1 MSFLVLI
8 ANQALSYTMGGHE
21 AIPRSR
27 KDGTS
32 SIGYMY
38 VERSVAMTIPT
49 DGSIQAWKLYAD
61 SAADVTMMIVRP
73 VTGTTTAYT
82 IIGQN
87 VIKTPAGTTEIVT
100 VPSFDRIN
108 VKAGDVVA
116 WYYLPGS
123 DPTVQ

>member
-1 MSFLVLI
+1 
-8 ANQALSYTMGGHE
+8 MGGHE

-27 KDGTS
+27 KDGTG
-32 SIGYMY
+32 SIGNMY
-38 VERSVAMTIPT
+38 LERSSAMTIPR
-49 DGSIQAWKLYAD
+49 DGSIQSWKLYAD